1 MTVRSFDFLD
11 VPFLPRY
18 RRDVLPLDS
27 ARLVT
32 RGNPLGAAALF
43 AYLDPRRHIY
53 TAVVS
58 ENGNALM
65 GQIVLQEDETSARIT
80 FLSPKENIEVLSP
93 PLLDHLV
100 AQAGEWGSFHLLAE
114 VDEDS
119 PAFRSLRQA
128 GFAMYASQRIWK
140 PTITSAGNSNDAWR
154 QMEESD
160 WPAVQGLRNQIV
172 PALLQPLENLPKQAR
187 GLVCTPDGSLQAYV
201 AVSSGPLGIWLQP
214 FVTPDSGCGPERL
227 GGLIQMVSESNPR
240 PVYVC
245 VRSYQAWLETVLEEI
260 GAQAGPPQAVMAK
273 RLTKLQKVEERVPAV
288 QSKAVSIQPTG
299 MGQIS
304 EHKE

>member
-11 VPFLPRY
+11 IPFLPRY
-18 RRDVLPLDS
+18 RRDVLPLDG

-32 RGNPLGAAALF
+32 RGNPLSAAALL
-43 AYLDPRRHIY
+43 AYLNPRRHIY

-58 ENGNALM
+58 EDGSTLV
-65 GQIVLQEDETSARIT
+65 GQIVLQEGETSARIT
-80 FLSPKENIEVLSP
+80 FLSPKENIDTLSL

-100 AQAGEWGSFHLLAE
+100 AQAGEWGAFHLLAE

-128 GFAMYASQRIWK
+128 GFAMYASQRTWK
-140 PTITSAGNSNDAWR
+140 MSATNAGSSDNAWR
-154 QMEESD
+154 QMEEND

-187 GLVCTPDGSLQAYV
+187 GLVCTPEGNLQAYV

-214 FVTPDSGCGPERL
+214 FVPPDSGCGPERL
-227 GGLIQMVSESNPR
+227 GGLIQTVSGPSRR

-245 VRSYQAWLETVLEEI
+245 VRSYQAWLETVLEET
-260 GAQAGPPQAVMAK
+260 GAQAGPPQAVMAR
-273 RLTKLQKVEERVPAV
+273 RLAKLQKVEERVPAV

-299 MGQIS
+299 MGQVS